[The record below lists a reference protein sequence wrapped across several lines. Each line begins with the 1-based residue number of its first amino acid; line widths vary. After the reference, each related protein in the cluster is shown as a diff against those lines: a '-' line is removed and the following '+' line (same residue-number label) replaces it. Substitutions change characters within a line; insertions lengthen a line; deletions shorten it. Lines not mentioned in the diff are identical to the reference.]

1 MAIHGPDPLH
11 TDAASFVLGETL
23 VALQRRIR
31 DDLTASQSDRC
42 LERPVLGALLCI
54 RAIVEAFP
62 DHGFHCHTEDIQ
74 EWRGQYLAWLDANL
88 PRIKLKSGDKKL
100 LRQHAV
106 SEFDRV
112 EKLSDGSAYRLDE
125 E

>member
-1 MAIHGPDPLH
+1 MAIHGPDPLY

-23 VALQRRIR
+23 VNLQRRIR
-31 DDLTASQSDRC
+31 DDLKAAQSDQR

-62 DHGFHCHTEDIQ
+62 DHGFHCHTEDIC
-74 EWRGQYLAWLDANL
+74 EWRDQYLAWLDANL
-88 PRIKLKSGDKKL
+88 PRIKMKAGDKKL

-106 SEFDRV
+106 NEFDRV
-112 EKLSDGSAYRLDE
+112 EKLSDASAYRLDE

>member
-23 VALQRRIR
+23 VGLQRRIR
-31 DDLTASQSDRC
+31 DDLEAARSDRR
-42 LERPVLGALLCI
+42 LERPALGALLCL

-62 DHGFHCHTEDIQ
+62 DHGFHCHTEDIR
-74 EWRGQYLAWLDANL
+74 EWRDQYLAWLDANL
-88 PRIKLKSGDKKL
+88 PRIKMKSGDKKL
-100 LRQHAV
+100 LRQHVV
-106 SEFDRV
+106 SEFERV
-112 EKLSDGSAYRLDE
+112 EKLSDASGYRLDE